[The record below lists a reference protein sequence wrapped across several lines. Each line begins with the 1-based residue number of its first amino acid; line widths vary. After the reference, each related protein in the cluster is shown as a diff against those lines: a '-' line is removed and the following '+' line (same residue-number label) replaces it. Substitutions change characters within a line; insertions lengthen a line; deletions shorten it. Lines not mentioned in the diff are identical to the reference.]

1 MGSDHARI
9 PVSRSGC
16 TPLPMVAPWEH
27 HLVGRGPTTQRVM
40 VWVQRE
46 RFMGWACSEC
56 AWEFHPLG
64 FPAGNTIAEMKDA
77 FEQQCDAEFMS
88 HVCSEH
94 PKCKS

>member
-1 MGSDHARI
+1 MR
-9 PVSRSGC
+9 R
-16 TPLPMVAPWEH
+16 E
-27 HLVGRGPTTQRVM
+27 M
-40 VWVQRE
+40 VWVKTEGFQ
-46 RFMGWACSEC
+46 GWACSEC

-77 FEQQCDAEFMS
+77 FEQQCDAEFTS